1 MKLFIFLSLSLLGA
15 GLIGCRRPAEPP
27 GIPGGQ
33 PEAADP
39 TGTALPGPDRQLQDR
54 LAALGFQIPQ
64 TRIQAAEFDLR
75 DLEGRQVRL
84 NDHRGKLV
92 FLSFWATWCP
102 PCRAEMP
109 SMESLYRRLG
119 NRGFEIL
126 AVDMQES
133 REQVQKFVH
142 ENAFSFPVLL
152 DETGRVGAMYGVR
165 NIPTTYLIDPQG
177 TVLARSIG
185 GREWDSEEVTG
196 LLREIVN
203 R

>member
-1 MKLFIFLSLSLLGA
+1 MKLLIFLFLSLLGA

-39 TGTALPGPDRQLQDR
+39 AGTALPGPDRRLQDR

-75 DLEGRQVRL
+75 DLEGGRVRL
-84 NDHRGKLV
+84 KDHRGKLV
-92 FLSFWATWCP
+92 FLNFWATWCP

-126 AVDMQES
+126 AVDLQES
-133 REQVQKFVH
+133 REQVQEYVQ
-142 ENAFSFPVLL
+142 ENAFNFPVLL

-177 TVLARSIG
+177 AVLARSIG

-196 LLREIVN
+196 LLREIAD